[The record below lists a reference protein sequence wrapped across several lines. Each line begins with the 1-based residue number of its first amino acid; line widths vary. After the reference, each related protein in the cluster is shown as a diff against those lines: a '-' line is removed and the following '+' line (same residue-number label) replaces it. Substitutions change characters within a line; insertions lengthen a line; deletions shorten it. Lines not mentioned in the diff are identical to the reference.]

1 MNRSRLLLVPLLLA
15 PVTAG
20 AAFAQSSIALP
31 ERPTFGMALAPGDAV
46 PPIFLPDLYGRP
58 ASYPYEG
65 AKVTLV
71 NFWATWCEPCRREMP
86 ILQDL
91 ADRRG
96 PDGLRVVG
104 VLFDEVGPG
113 EALEFA
119 EALAVRYPLVRGS
132 LEFDRAWGG
141 VHVLPT
147 SFLVDSRGRL
157 LRKYVGADE
166 RQAEVLRSD
175 VAAALE
181 GRTLSPPY
189 LPEKSETSTV
199 P

>member
-1 MNRSRLLLVPLLLA
+1 MNRSRLLLVPFLLA
-15 PVTAG
+15 SLAAIPVQ
-20 AAFAQSSIALP
+20 AQSTMPMP
-31 ERPTFGMALAPGDAV
+31 ERPTFGLALAPGDPA
-46 PPIFLPDLYGRP
+46 PPIEVPDLYGRP
-58 ASYPYEG
+58 AKHPYDT

-86 ILQDL
+86 ILQEL
-91 ADRRG
+91 ADRRAE
-96 PDGLRVVG
+96 DGLRVVG
-104 VLFDEVGPG
+104 VLFDEVGPV

-119 EALAVRYPLVRGS
+119 EALAIRYPLVRGT

-141 VHVLPT
+141 VHVLPA

-157 LRKYVGADE
+157 LRKYVGADDK
-166 RQAEVLRSD
+166 QVEVLRSD

-189 LPEKSETSTV
+189 LPAAPETSTI

>member
-1 MNRSRLLLVPLLLA
+1 MKRSRLLVTPYLLA
-15 PVTAG
+15 SLAASAG
-20 AAFAQSSIALP
+20 FAQTTMPLP

-46 PPIFLPDLYGRP
+46 PPIALSDLYGRP

-91 ADRRG
+91 ADRRAQ
-96 PDGLRVVG
+96 DGLRVVG
-104 VLFDEVGPG
+104 ILFDDAGPV

-119 EALAVRYPLVRGS
+119 EALAVRYPLLRGT

-141 VHVLPT
+141 VHVLPAT
-147 SFLVDSRGRL
+147 FLVDSRGRL

-166 RQAEVLRSD
+166 KQVEVLRSD
-175 VAAALE
+175 VAAILE
-181 GRTLSPPY
+181 GRALSPPY
-189 LPEKSETSTV
+189 VPEAPETSAI

>member
-1 MNRSRLLLVPLLLA
+1 MNRSRRLLVPALLA
-15 PVTAG
+15 PLVAS
-20 AAFAQSSIALP
+20 AVFAQTTIPVP
-31 ERPTFGMALAPGDAV
+31 ERPTFGMALAPGDPV
-46 PPIFLPDLYGRP
+46 PPIAIPDLYGRP
-58 ASYPYEG
+58 ASYPYDT
-65 AKVTLV
+65 ATVTLV

-86 ILQDL
+86 VLQEL
-91 ADRRG
+91 ADRRAA
-96 PDGLRVVG
+96 DGLRVVG
-104 VLFDEVGPG
+104 VLFDEVGPV
-113 EALEFA
+113 EALEFV
-119 EALAVRYPLVRGS
+119 EALAIKYPLLRGT

-141 VHVLPT
+141 VHVLPA

-166 RQAEVLRSD
+166 KQVEVLRSD

-189 LPEKSETSTV
+189 IPPTPETSTI